1 MDDLY
6 DEFGNYIGEP
16 EESEEEDQQPAYD
29 GAQYLDDDEAEEAGA
44 TGQEMM
50 EVDEEGPSN
59 AVILHE
65 DKQYYPSAS
74 QVYGPDVETLVQEE
88 DTQSLQQP
96 IVAPIERKKFTVQEE
111 DLPPV
116 YFDRGFLSDLMSF
129 PEQIRNVVLCG
140 HLHHG
145 KTSFM
150 DMLVAQTHDVSAYQ
164 TGKTGKAREACQSN
178 RVPCLYL
185 WRAQAERHISSTSST
200 HPAMSTLQT
209 RWRLPC
215 GWRMP

>member
-29 GAQYLDDDEAEEAGA
+29 GAQYLDDDEAEEGGA

-50 EVDEEGPSN
+50 EVDEDGPSN

-150 DMLVAQTHDVSAYQ
+150 DMLVAQTHDVSAYHN
-164 TGKTGKAREACQSN
+164 GKTGKARDDRLRYTDTHILEH
-178 RVPCLYL
+178 
-185 WRAQAERHISSTSST
+185 ERGVSIKSS
-200 HPAMSTLQT
+200 PMS
-209 RWRLPC
+209 
-215 GWRMP
+215 